1 MMGDLKFQL
10 QHYLAEMW
18 KRRWSI
24 LLVTWIVGVAGSL
37 FAATAKDVYTS
48 KATVFVD
55 TTSLMQKIVGK
66 DFNIVDPGVVIE
78 NVRKSMYARPNIE
91 EVIRRTD
98 LDLTLNDK
106 RDWESLVETL
116 SQEMSLKRQGRD
128 FYNIEFSSGD
138 PTEARNV
145 VQALLDLF
153 LEEGLV
159 RSGVDSSDSESV
171 RRYVET
177 QLNEA
182 SERLASVEA
191 KIAEHERRYRDEL
204 SGAPAVASEKRGV
217 EAQLSQ
223 LEGDRLLYQQELA
236 SLRSRLAATPPQ
248 VLERVVQPPQQQRP
262 YIPPPNGTKLP
273 VPQGPT
279 LEEQQYQSF
288 QTQAGA
294 IQGEVQQLLQRLTPQ
309 HPDVAAAQQ
318 RAANVQAQLNALA
331 AAAQQANAALQSR
344 QQAAIA
350 HNAQIDAEYRNWQI
364 ENNRPLQQAQ
374 PREIYGPNPA
384 IADLRIQID
393 QRQSRLTVTESQI
406 TELRKNI
413 PQLQATLARQP
424 EILQNYQ
431 KLQNERSKYA
441 NETERHRERLEKLI
455 AIGDPNRQNFV
466 EFRVIEPPQIAVTP
480 AGPNRLVLFL
490 GAGLMALG
498 AGVGTAFMR
507 IQLADNMPTMSHVK
521 NAFDLPVLGSIS
533 MIGTA
538 GQKTRTVVGNLAYLA
553 VVAALITIFAW
564 ITYRYHFTLW
574 RPNVAG
580 LIEATGKTFASLI

>member
-171 RRYVET
+171 
-177 QLNEA
+177 
-182 SERLASVEA
+182 
-191 KIAEHERRYRDEL
+191 
-204 SGAPAVASEKRGV
+204 
-217 EAQLSQ
+217 
-223 LEGDRLLYQQELA
+223 
-236 SLRSRLAATPPQ
+236 
-248 VLERVVQPPQQQRP
+248 
-262 YIPPPNGTKLP
+262 IPPPNGTKLP

-309 HPDVAAAQQ
+309 HPDVAAAIIDRSSKRSRVKSTVPIRPLPTCAFRSISA
-318 RAANVQAQLNALA
+318 RAA
-331 AAAQQANAALQSR
+331 
-344 QQAAIA
+344 
-350 HNAQIDAEYRNWQI
+350 
-364 ENNRPLQQAQ
+364 
-374 PREIYGPNPA
+374 
-384 IADLRIQID
+384 
-393 QRQSRLTVTESQI
+393 
-406 TELRKNI
+406 
-413 PQLQATLARQP
+413 
-424 EILQNYQ
+424 
-431 KLQNERSKYA
+431 
-441 NETERHRERLEKLI
+441 
-455 AIGDPNRQNFV
+455 
-466 EFRVIEPPQIAVTP
+466 
-480 AGPNRLVLFL
+480 
-490 GAGLMALG
+490 
-498 AGVGTAFMR
+498 
-507 IQLADNMPTMSHVK
+507 
-521 NAFDLPVLGSIS
+521 
-533 MIGTA
+533 
-538 GQKTRTVVGNLAYLA
+538 
-553 VVAALITIFAW
+553 
-564 ITYRYHFTLW
+564 
-574 RPNVAG
+574 
-580 LIEATGKTFASLI
+580 